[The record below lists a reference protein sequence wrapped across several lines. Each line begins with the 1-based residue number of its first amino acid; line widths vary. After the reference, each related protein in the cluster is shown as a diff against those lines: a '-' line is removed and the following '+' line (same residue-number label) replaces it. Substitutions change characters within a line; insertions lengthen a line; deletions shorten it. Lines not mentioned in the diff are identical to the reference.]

1 MVMMMMLLLM
11 MLMQAV
17 DTSDGDDEDDDALH
31 AVDECSMRDDKEEVD
46 KHKTGKR
53 ATGTI
58 ISHWDGEDVYED
70 DGQRCEEDHQEM
82 TNYADDI
89 R

>member
-1 MVMMMMLLLM
+1 
-11 MLMQAV
+11 MQH
-17 DTSDGDDEDDDALH
+17 E
-31 AVDECSMRDDKEEVD
+31 DDKEEVD